1 MLSLVHKIQCYQ
13 TKKFNEILGGFNLQ
27 LNDLADEIVDLDL
40 NTKEGRT
47 RLNEINKESK
57 ELVTRAKN
65 KLPKNLQNAIGF
77 IEYQPIFD
85 ENGTVI
91 NVSSVRQG
99 VDDFSDT
106 FSEFSKKKFKDFS
119 SEEKLSFKKFVKEL
133 ANSKAFKVGKGL
145 AKGVTRTVGA
155 SLPVIGGG
163 FVALGVN
170 DVAKAAEMGIVSPDE
185 LAVAYNFGPEAA
197 QLFKDYKA
205 EEMKPTLAGKKDTPA
220 IDDYTGNKLF
230 GNYNEQIKNIK
241 LP

>member
-1 MLSLVHKIQCYQ
+1 MADKRMADLRSTAVSPHTMQQGNALAPAPVNSLAQTAVNPNNNFVPPKI
-13 TKKFNEILGGFNLQ
+13 TGINRLIDVLVRNLNPS
-27 LNDLADEIVDLDL
+27 LFPTA
-40 NTKEGRT
+40 G
-47 RLNEINKESK
+47 
-57 ELVTRAKN
+57 
-65 KLPKNLQNAIGF
+65 KLF
-77 IEYQPIFD
+77 IETAQGERRPIT
-85 ENGTVI
+85 E
-91 NVSSVRQG
+91 
-99 VDDFSDT
+99 
-106 FSEFSKKKFKDFS
+106 KDFS
-119 SEEKLSFKKFVKEL
+119 PEEKLSFKKFVKEL